1 MSNKKESK
9 LNESNI
15 FDAKHVEILESKN
28 RKDWQNPK
36 EIMNH
41 LELKPSQIVADV
53 GCGSGYFT
61 VPISSKVKKIYAI
74 DIQQE
79 MLDHLEKKIR
89 MLNIKNIEPLL
100 SKDNKI
106 PLQDENVD
114 LLLSVNTL
122 HEFQDKENMI
132 KEIQRVIKHN
142 GRAVIVDFKKENME
156 IGPPLAIRV
165 SKDHATNL
173 FEKQGLTVLKT
184 HDLPNHYLIIFQ
196 KN

>member
-1 MSNKKESK
+1 MSNKQESK

-15 FDAKHVEILESKN
+15 FDAEHIEILESKN
-28 RKDWQNPK
+28 RQKWQNPK
-36 EIMNH
+36 EIMKQ
-41 LELKPSQIVADV
+41 LKLKPSQVVADV

-61 VPISSKVKKIYAI
+61 VPISRKVKKIYAI

-106 PLQDENVD
+106 PLQDESVD

-122 HEFQDKENMI
+122 HEFKDKENIINEMRRI
-132 KEIQRVIKHN
+132 IKHN
-142 GRAVIVDFKKENME
+142 GRAVIVDFTKENAE
-156 IGPPLAIRV
+156 IGPPIAIRV
-165 SKDHATNL
+165 SEDQAINL

-184 HDLPNHYLIIFQ
+184 HDLPNHYLFVLQ